1 MTRARTV
8 VLLAFLISVPAVAY
22 AAPAGSRNALLLSE
36 AHLSSEV
43 HLLSEVHRAAAQ
55 WACTSCK
62 LSGLERRVLAG
73 AIAEYSFDL
82 RVGPGEHDSIGLHRV
97 VRERAPFV
105 PAHTRGAV
113 FLAHGDVWNFDAA
126 FLASAASA
134 SVPDD
139 QALPV
144 FLAENGFDVWGIDF
158 RWTRVP
164 LATADLSF
172 MAEWGIETDARDV
185 GVALAA
191 ARITRLLTGHGFGR
205 FHLLGWSRG
214 GQIGY
219 AYLNGESQVPAV
231 LRQVKGFIPVDIYLK
246 TDVPALQAA
255 ACTRFA
261 GTQARID
268 GGEDAESLGQLVATL
283 GGLALAAPGD
293 PSPVL
298 PGFTNE
304 QAALLVGEAT
314 FTFFPPGLEPVPFY
328 HFNGGTFDGSGLPSG
343 LLYTSEPL
351 FFGFLTAGSP
361 WQPLRE
367 VADGDAA
374 ICDGPG
380 APDVAFD
387 DHLDDITVP
396 VLYVGA
402 GGGFGDY
409 GTYTTTLLGSTD
421 VETLVAS
428 LLPPGERPADFGH
441 ADLFQGNDA
450 ETLVWEPILEWLE
463 DH

>member
-1 MTRARTV
+1 MKWTR
-8 VLLAFLISVPAVAY
+8 ISGWSVSFALTLST
-22 AAPAGSRNALLLSE
+22 AAPAF
-36 AHLSSEV
+36 
-43 HLLSEVHRAAAQ
+43 AAAPLTMRQ
-55 WACTSCK
+55 VMGPAAKSACETCAFSD
-62 LSGLERRVLAG
+62 LERRVLAG
-73 AIAEYSFDL
+73 AIAEYSFAV
-82 RVGPGEHDSIGLHRV
+82 RVGPGEHDVIGLHRV

-105 PAHTRGAV
+105 PARTSDAV
-113 FLAHGDVWNFDAA
+113 FFAHGDVWDFDAA
-126 FLASAASA
+126 FLPNVESAA
-134 SVPDD
+134 VPDD

-144 FLAENGFDVWGIDF
+144 FLAENGVDVWGIDF

-164 LATADLSF
+164 LASADLSF
-172 MAEWGIETDARDV
+172 MADWGIPTDARDL
-185 GVALAA
+185 GIGLAVARA
-191 ARITRLLTGHGFGR
+191 TRLLTGQGFGR
-205 FHLLGWSRG
+205 LHLLGWSRG

-219 AYLNGESQVPAV
+219 AYLSGESQVPPP

-246 TDVPALQAA
+246 TDIPALQAA

-268 GGEDAESLGQLVATL
+268 NGELAESLGQLVGLL
-283 GGLALAAPGD
+283 GGLATAAPVD

-298 PGFTNE
+298 PGLTNE

-314 FTFFPPGLEPVPFY
+314 FSFFPPGLEPVPFY

-343 LLYTSEPL
+343 LLYTDQQL
-351 FFGFLTAGSP
+351 FFDFLSGGSP

-367 VADGDAA
+367 IADGDAA

-402 GGGFGDY
+402 GGGFGDF
-409 GTYTTTLLGSTD
+409 GPYTMTLLGSTD
-421 VETLVAS
+421 VGTLVVS
-428 LLPPGERPADFGH
+428 LLPPEQRIADFGH
-441 ADLFQGNDA
+441 ADLFQADDA
-450 ETLVWEPILEWLE
+450 ETLVWEPILEWIE